1 MENFS
6 IMKILSMLGGGA
18 GGSPETSAE
27 TKESRNE
34 APPQTETAQA
44 EKGGAGNDLLGNIGS
59 ALSQG
64 GLGSLLNLFGGKNA
78 LPQKEQAPQTAP
90 ERIKIDANPLI
101 SAMKSHDDF
110 IKRVNKKK

>member
-78 LPQKEQAPQTAP
+78 PPQAP